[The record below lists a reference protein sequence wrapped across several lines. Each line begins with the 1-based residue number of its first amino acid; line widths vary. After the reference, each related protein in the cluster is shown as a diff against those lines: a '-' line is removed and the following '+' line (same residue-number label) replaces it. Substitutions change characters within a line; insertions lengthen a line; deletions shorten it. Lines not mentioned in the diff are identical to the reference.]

1 MRLVAQVIITHKIA
15 KGILELESLKSD
27 QKLVEIMTPEIS
39 KELEVLENASHHHK
53 HLSFRITTL
62 KENFVLDDAK
72 IAIEKAYMA
81 SDVETFIILA
91 SNKFSSEVQ
100 SKLLKVIE
108 EPPPRVSFILLTP
121 FKAALLSTIRS
132 RLPVTQIRERVERE
146 AHELNMRELDLRSV
160 YEFIQNNKR
169 VSSIKAKELVEQ
181 ISIDVMNAQ
190 KFDLDSA
197 TLQLMHNAYK
207 ALDLGSPPQFVLTR
221 VLLKL
226 LAKKSR

>member
-15 KGILELESLKSD
+15 KSILELEDLKGD
-27 QKLVEIMTPEIS
+27 QKLVEIITPEIS
-39 KELEVLENASHHHK
+39 KELEVLEGESQHHR

-72 IAIEKAYMA
+72 TAVEKAYMA

-100 SKLLKVIE
+100 NKLLKVIE

-121 FKAALLSTIRS
+121 SKAALLSTIRS
-132 RLPVTQIRERVERE
+132 RLPVTQIRERIERE
-146 AHELNMRELDLRSV
+146 ARELNMKELDLRSV

-169 VSSIKAKELVEQ
+169 VNSIKAKELVEQ
-181 ISIDVMNAQ
+181 IGIDAINVQ

-197 TLQLMHNAYK
+197 TLQLIHNAYK
-207 ALDLGSPPQFVLTR
+207 ALDLGSPPQFVLTTL
-221 VLLKL
+221 LLKL
-226 LAKKSR
+226 LAKKRR